1 MLTTARNVAIIALLA
16 LILTVAPGGGNLVNA
31 VFAALT
37 LTFLAAMGMLAGQ
50 TWKRTSL
57 TRDVMTEKQ
66 RMIFYGSLGAIA
78 LMVAGADEMFNTG
91 GGTVAWLLIVGTSG
105 YLAFTTWRQASSY

>member
-31 VFAALT
+31 VLAALT

-50 TWKRTSL
+50 TWQRTSL

-78 LMVAGADEMFNTG
+78 LMVAGTDEMFNTG